1 MLKYIP
7 LLFITACGANVQEYK
22 DHTVINYH
30 GGGTVYEVMDDVKHY
45 QRPIYIKGLCASSCT
60 YAFNYADTCVSDD
73 ATIMLH
79 APRNMDGAINP
90 HWFKIMSNWYPQ
102 ALKQWFDTV
111 AIDGQDHYF
120 TGRQFKQIFNIGEFN
135 DNTRN

>member
-7 LLFITACGANVQEYK
+7 FLFITACSTNVQEYK

-30 GGGTVYEVMDDVKHY
+30 GGGTIYEVMDDIKHY
-45 QRPIYIKGLCASSCT
+45 KKPIYIKGLCASSCT
-60 YAFNYADTCVSDD
+60 YVFNYADTCVSDD

-111 AIDGQDHYF
+111 AIDGQDYYF
-120 TGRQFKQIFNIGEFN
+120 TGRQFKQIFNIGACN
-135 DNTRN
+135 DSQ